1 MTDRALRR
9 TKRELRERIGE
20 ARDAL
25 PEEVR
30 ATYGEMIL
38 ARLLALPSLDEAET
52 VSLFASFGS
61 EVPTEPMIDRLADEG
76 HRIALPR
83 VEGTEIVLVAF
94 RPGEP
99 TSRAAYGALEPTGN
113 DLVVPEDV
121 DLIVTPGL
129 AFDPAGHRVGYGG
142 GLYDRLLRRSRED
155 ALRVALAFEVQVV
168 DVVPYGPADELVDA
182 VLTERRTL
190 WAEPGRTGGR
200 PAPPL

>member
-9 TKRELRERIGE
+9 AKRELRERIRE
-20 ARDAL
+20 ARNAL
-25 PEEVR
+25 PAEVR
-30 ATYGEMIL
+30 ATYGELIL

-61 EVPTEPMIDRLADEG
+61 EVPTEPVIERLADEG

-83 VEGTEIVLVAF
+83 VEGTEIVLVAY

-99 TSRAAYGALEPTGN
+99 TSRAAYGALEPTG
-113 DLVVPEDV
+113 DQLVPPGEV

-142 GLYDRLLRRSRED
+142 GFYDRLLRRSRDD

-168 DVVPYGPADELVDA
+168 DVVPHGPADEIVDA

-190 WAEPGRTGGR
+190 WAEPGRAGAR
-200 PAPPL
+200 SASP